1 MRAREKYVRDV
12 NCAVMDCGCGGE
24 MNFCT
29 YNRLTI
35 AAPAHLSKMLKR
47 REASHHRGY
56 PSTGGFF
63 AVLGVR

>member
-1 MRAREKYVRDV
+1 
-12 NCAVMDCGCGGE
+12 

-29 YNRLTI
+29 YNRLI
-35 AAPAHLSKMLKR
+35 IGAPAHLYLKLKR

-63 AVLGVR
+63 AVLGVL

>member
-1 MRAREKYVRDV
+1 MY
-12 NCAVMDCGCGGE
+12 
-24 MNFCT
+24 FCT

-63 AVLGVR
+63 AVLGVL